1 MNRAPTIG
9 SCVKAAGRLKP
20 DHDLSAPAFAEGFLR
35 NSLGQLQ
42 VRSVVLW
49 VLLIVLKIPPAS
61 RVSRRIVSRISS
73 GHYEMMKRSRF
84 LISIAELFCGMRSS
98 GMGVAELCTIPCQT
112 VQCPTIRCSKQAVV
126 SISVKALNFKNAQAT
141 LHFLLR
147 ND

>member
-1 MNRAPTIG
+1 
-9 SCVKAAGRLKP
+9 
-20 DHDLSAPAFAEGFLR
+20 
-35 NSLGQLQ
+35 
-42 VRSVVLW
+42 
-49 VLLIVLKIPPAS
+49 
-61 RVSRRIVSRISS
+61 
-73 GHYEMMKRSRF
+73 MMKRSRF